1 MSFIKSQAAEEM
13 ETHTSVE
20 EIIRNTFAINE
31 ENDSAM
37 KLLSIG
43 GMSKAVS
50 FFTEKDDKKSL
61 QTMIQQQVKKTVEK
75 ANALE
80 VDNKVRAHHTLS
92 RILLNSKYTKKNSRN
107 SIYLFTF
114 LKSKMF

>member
-1 MSFIKSQAAEEM
+1 MSFIKTQAAEEM

-61 QTMIQQQVKKTVEK
+61 QAMIQQQVKKTIEK

-80 VDNKVRAHHTLS
+80 VDNKARAHHMLS
-92 RILLNSKYTKKNSRN
+92 RTL
-107 SIYLFTF
+107 
-114 LKSKMF
+114 